1 MSLGIAYRV
10 SKSHRMYS
18 GRQSECSEGYKY
30 QMAILLSPS
39 LKWEA
44 FYEKKI
50 LAGDGMLAR
59 SAAGVS

>member
-10 SKSHRMYS
+10 SK
-18 GRQSECSEGYKY
+18 GYKY